1 MGAGGGLWLN
11 VLNIED
17 TRRAEDGEHLGSR
30 SGRSKLQATIGAGM
44 WGTGD
49 RKVGS
54 GGTLSATQWG
64 HFSRETLVSSLQRG
78 RMNRNVHFAFVVKP
92 FVQMKPVGRPK
103 AYRRR

>member
-17 TRRAEDGEHLGSR
+17 TRRAEGGEHLGSR

-49 RKVGS
+49 RRVGS

-64 HFSRETLVSSLQRG
+64 HFSRKTVVSSLQRG
-78 RMNRNVHFAFVVKP
+78 RMNRKEMFILLF
-92 FVQMKPVGRPK
+92 
-103 AYRRR
+103 